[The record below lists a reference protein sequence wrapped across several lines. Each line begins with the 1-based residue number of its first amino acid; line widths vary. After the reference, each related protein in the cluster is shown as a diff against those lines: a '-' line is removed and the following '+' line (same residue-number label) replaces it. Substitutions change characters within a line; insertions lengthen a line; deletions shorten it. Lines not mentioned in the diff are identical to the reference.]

1 MFMPLPLLAVLAAAA
16 PPAAAPPRPGLW
28 IGPIRACAGTVAEA
42 TVGEDEFRQP
52 NLTIRF
58 QEGWADVLHRVTAA
72 RVGRPMAIRLD
83 GRVLAAPF
91 VREPIAGGI
100 VAVAPIAAD
109 EAETIRA
116 AALGPC

>member
-1 MFMPLPLLAVLAAAA
+1 MALPLALLALLLAAA
-16 PPAAAPPRPGLW
+16 PPAAAPARPGLW

-42 TVGEDEFRQP
+42 TVGEDEFREP

-58 QEGWADVLHRVTAA
+58 REGWADVLHRVTAA
-72 RVGRPMAIRLD
+72 RVGLPMAIRLD

-100 VAVAPIAAD
+100 IAIAPIAAEEG
-109 EAETIRA
+109 EAIRA
-116 AALGPC
+116 AALGHC